1 MGRFLGVSSLFK
13 NFLVIFLFKENRF
26 LTFCVYW
33 LCVPSNIRVLC
44 RCGVCMACGVRAL
57 AARVTDTWASSYP
70 SSQPD
75 RDGVTVLGPRTEK
88 EGGTEVRARGDRHY
102 FMEFWLGLSTNLVRC
117 SEDDGRRKKRGA
129 YDRSEGGGERG
140 SERENIKTGDD
151 GVLCR
156 DWRREITTH

>member
-1 MGRFLGVSSLFK
+1 VGRWRLGSASAAALELARAKEGDQGSEGLCLWCFRWRQ
-13 NFLVIFLFKENRF
+13 NFFR
-26 LTFCVYW
+26 
-33 LCVPSNIRVLC
+33 
-44 RCGVCMACGVRAL
+44 
-57 AARVTDTWASSYP
+57 
-70 SSQPD
+70 D
-75 RDGVTVLGPRTEK
+75 REREK